1 MQKIDGFAYFVYRS
15 FTKKSIIDV
24 DATTNRCR

>member
-1 MQKIDGFAYFVYRS
+1 MQKIGEFAYFVYRS